1 MSGFE
6 ENEISK
12 KAFGGT
18 EIAKRSLSKLL
29 DPKLLEQ
36 FQIVSSRVR
45 DLQEDKIRIFFAN
58 DLAQDSEVAKFKDE
72 NYRNKFHHTVFIS
85 NWQYQQYQQILGYPY
100 SSKCSVIESGVEPID
115 VNEDKF
121 KDEKIHICYTSTP
134 QRGLAILLACFE
146 KLQEKHGKSIH
157 LDIFSS
163 FKIYGW
169 DDYDKQF
176 EELYKKCRENK
187 GITYHG
193 FKPHEDVI
201 SFLAN
206 IAHIFAYPCT
216 WPETS
221 CRAMLEAM
229 SAKLLCI
236 HPNVAALPDSS
247 ASLNL
252 MYQGDTDNNNHA
264 TTHLNI
270 LDQAIDIFKKNDP
283 NLQNKLNFNKAYT
296 DSRYS
301 IAKVKIQ
308 WEMLLNGLLKQH
320 PDSMSRG
327 SPKEMF
333 VYKSF

>member
-1 MSGFE
+1 MPFE

-29 DPKLLEQ
+29 DSTLLEN

-45 DLQEDKIRIFFAN
+45 DLQQDKIRVFFAN
-58 DLAQDSEVAKFKDE
+58 DLANDPEVASFKDQ
-72 NYRNKFHHTVFIS
+72 NFRNKFHHMVFIS
-85 NWQYQQYQQILGYPY
+85 NWQYQQYQQILGVPY
-100 SSKCSVIESGVEPID
+100 SSKSSVIESGIEPID

-121 KDEKIHICYTSTP
+121 KDDKIHICYTSTP
-134 QRGLAILLACFE
+134 QRGLAILMACFE
-146 KLQEKHGKSIH
+146 KLQEKYGESIH
-157 LDIFSS
+157 LDVFSS

-169 DDYDKQF
+169 DEYDKQF
-176 EELYKKCRENK
+176 EQLYEKCRNTK
-187 GITYHG
+187 GITYMG
-193 FKPHEDVI
+193 FQPHDVVI
-201 SFLAN
+201 NYLAN
-206 IAHIFAYPCT
+206 VGHIFSYPCT

-236 HPNVAALPDSS
+236 HPNIAALPDTS

-252 MYQGDTDNNNHA
+252 MYQGDTDNQAHA

-270 LDQAIDIFKKNDP
+270 LDQAIGIFQSSEQ

-296 DSRYS
+296 DARFS

-308 WEMLLNGLLKQH
+308 WEMLLTGLLKQN
-320 PDSMSRG
+320 PESSSRG
-327 SPKEMF
+327 FAQEMF
-333 VYKSF
+333 SYKAF